1 MLASVLAGLVG
12 GVGLFLLGMELMTSG
27 LRLAAGPALERLLAA
42 STRTRWR
49 GLLAGLGV
57 TALVQSSSAVTVA
70 VIGFVN
76 AGLLSFS
83 QSLWVVFGA
92 NVGTTMTGWIVA
104 VLGFGV
110 KIDALALPLVG
121 LGVALRMSGAG
132 LRRGALGTALAGFG
146 LLFIGIEV
154 LKDAFDGVAQG
165 VTLPAGS
172 GAGAVLMQ
180 LLVGVLMT
188 VLMQSSSAALTLV
201 LSAAQSGLLTVQ
213 GAAAVVIGTNIGTT
227 VTAAIA
233 AAGATANARRAA
245 AAHVLF
251 NLITGAVALVLLPWL
266 VPALLAFKAWLGL
279 PPSPALTVAL
289 FHTLFNVLGVALM
302 WPLADRLAAWLQ
314 RRFHT
319 AEEDEARPRFL
330 DDTVLAV
337 PVLAL
342 DALQA
347 EIARLRA
354 LSVRALRRALGAAV
368 PPAGAAPVRSLEDA
382 QAQAAREHTVAHAL
396 QRAVADFVVRLQR
409 AEMSADSA
417 ARLPVLLR
425 VARYAEVATAQAEE
439 SVAASLRADAA
450 LATTVALTPLEQAF
464 AGAVQELLSALD
476 ALGAAA
482 APDDG
487 PGGGPAGGPVEPR
500 LRRVADA
507 LAEVEHHYAQL
518 KAALLRRGAE
528 GQLAIEA
535 MQERLDAL
543 SALRRGL
550 QQAVKA
556 VQWAH
561 GAAAPAADDAAG

>member
-1 MLASVLAGLVG
+1 MLASVLAGFVG

-49 GLLAGLGV
+49 GLLTGLGV

-104 VLGFGV
+104 VLGFGA

-121 LGVALRMSGAG
+121 LGVALRISGAG
-132 LRRGALGTALAGFG
+132 LSRGALGTALAGFG

-154 LKDAFDGVAQG
+154 LKHAFDGVAQG
-165 VTLPAGS
+165 VRLPAGS

-180 LLVGVLMT
+180 LLVGGLLT

-201 LSAAQSGLLTVQ
+201 LSAAQSGLLTAQ
-213 GAAAVVIGTNIGTT
+213 GAAAVVIGANIGTS

-233 AAGATANARRAA
+233 AVAATANARRAA

-251 NLITGAVALVLLPWL
+251 NLMTGAVALVLLPWL

-279 PPSPALTVAL
+279 PPLPALTVAL

-314 RRFHT
+314 GRFHT

-347 EIARLRA
+347 EIARLRG
-354 LSVRALRRALGAAV
+354 LSVRALRRALEAAV
-368 PPAGAAPVRSLEDA
+368 PQAGATPVPSLQDA
-382 QAQAAREHTVAHAL
+382 QAQAAREHALAHAL

-409 AEMSADSA
+409 AEMSGDSA

-439 SVAASLRADAA
+439 SVAASRRADAA
-450 LATTVALTPLEQAF
+450 LAGAVVAPTPLEQAF
-464 AGAVQELLSALD
+464 AVAVQDLLSALD
-476 ALGAAA
+476 VLGATEV
-482 APDDG
+482 
-487 PGGGPAGGPVEPR
+487 PGGGPAGVSQDVR
-500 LRRVADA
+500 LQRVPDA
-507 LAEVEHHYAQL
+507 LAEVERHYAQL

-556 VQWAH
+556 LQWVR
-561 GAAAPAADDAAG
+561 GDAASAAGDAAG

>member
-154 LKDAFDGVAQG
+154 LKGAFDGVAQG
-165 VTLPAGS
+165 VSLPAGS
-172 GAGAVLMQ
+172 GVSAVLMQ
-180 LLVGVLMT
+180 LLIGVLMT
-188 VLMQSSSAALTLV
+188 VLMQSSSAALTLA
-201 LSAAQSGLLTVQ
+201 LSAAQSGLLTAQ

-227 VTAAIA
+227 VTAVIA

-314 RRFHT
+314 ERFHT

-354 LSVRALRRALGAAV
+354 LSVRALRRALVAAV
-368 PPAGAAPVRSLEDA
+368 PPAGAAPVPSLEDA
-382 QAQAAREHTVAHAL
+382 QAKAAREHAVAHAL

-439 SVAASLRADAA
+439 SVAASLRADTA
-450 LATTVALTPLEQAF
+450 LAGTTVAPTPLEQAF
-464 AGAVQELLSALD
+464 AVAVQELLSALD
-476 ALGAAA
+476 ALGSAE
-482 APDDG
+482 APGD
-487 PGGGPAGGPVEPR
+487 GPAGVPVELR
-500 LRRVADA
+500 LHRVADA
-507 LAEVEHHYAQL
+507 LAGAERRYAQL

-561 GAAAPAADDAAG
+561 GGAAPAADDAAG